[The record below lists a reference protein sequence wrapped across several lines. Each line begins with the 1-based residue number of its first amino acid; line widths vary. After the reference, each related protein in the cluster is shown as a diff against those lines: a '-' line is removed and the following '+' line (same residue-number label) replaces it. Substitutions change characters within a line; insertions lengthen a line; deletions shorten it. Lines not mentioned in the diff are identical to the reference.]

1 MQIQGHPTAPA
12 TPTAVHPG
20 LHAARGGSA
29 PHATQAWQ
37 PRAKKHVADLLDD
50 ADALA
55 DWHRNLERLR
65 HAANG

>member
-1 MQIQGHPTAPA
+1 MQTRGHLAAPA
-12 TPTAVHPG
+12 TPNAMHPG
-20 LHAARGGSA
+20 
-29 PHATQAWQ
+29 PHASLGDLDSHTTGAWQ

-65 HAANG
+65 HVGNG